1 MKLRIRG
8 DSIRLR
14 ITQPE
19 LAKMQSSN
27 EVSDAIHFGADSKVV
42 YSLLATPDVTSPEA
56 RFVSGTFLVRLPQP
70 TFDHWANSDEISIHG
85 EQSIADTGILS
96 ILVEKDFTCLQP
108 REGEDDSEMFANPDA
123 GKAEC

>member
-14 ITQPE
+14 VTRPE
-19 LAKMQSSN
+19 LAKMQSSS
-27 EVSDAIHFGADSKVV
+27 EVSDAIHFGANSKVV
-42 YSLLATPDVTSPEA
+42 YRLVATSDVTSPEA
-56 RFVSGTFLVRLPQP
+56 TFDSGTFLVRLPQS

-85 EQSIADTGILS
+85 EQKFDSSASLAIL
-96 ILVEKDFTCLQP
+96 IEKDFTCLQP